1 MEPKYHAFR
10 FGDWTPQSSAENMT
24 IDAYRELEHQKLYLR
39 LFQHTFGTHPE
50 QPLPTGYKKI
60 PFIVGERGIAERVCS
75 TDVL

>member
-39 LFQHTFGTHPE
+39 LFQHTFGNT
-50 QPLPTGYKKI
+50 
-60 PFIVGERGIAERVCS
+60 FIVGERGIAERVCS
-75 TDVL
+75 TGVL